1 MWESRICNP
10 INNITGNTI
19 YISTHISIYIFTY
32 ISTSIP
38 VSTTQHKKVCL
49 RRQSLSF
56 FSIAG
61 YWKHSGW
68 KSFANFSM
76 VLAVME
82 LANTSHRV
90 ME

>member
-1 MWESRICNP
+1 MMRQTVEKE
-10 INNITGNTI
+10 
-19 YISTHISIYIFTY
+19 IFAVPREMPATTE
-32 ISTSIP
+32 STSIP

-56 FSIAG
+56 FSIVD